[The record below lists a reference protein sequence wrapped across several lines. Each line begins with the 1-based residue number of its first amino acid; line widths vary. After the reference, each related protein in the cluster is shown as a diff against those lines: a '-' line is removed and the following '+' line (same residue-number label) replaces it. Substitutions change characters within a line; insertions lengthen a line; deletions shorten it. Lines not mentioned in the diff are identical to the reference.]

1 MRYPPDHKQQTRQ
14 RILAAAGVVFR
25 RRGYAAAGV
34 DEIMQ
39 EAELTAGGFYA
50 HFRSKDELFAAAFL
64 EQLRQSET
72 LTGGAPPN
80 AAADPSSAAAEP
92 GAAGLD
98 AAGAPDERARRG
110 ERLRVMA
117 RRYLS
122 RAHRCR
128 IEQGCPL
135 PPLVADLPRQSVA
148 MRREF
153 QEFLAGSIRRLAEMP
168 ASPAKLS
175 GDGNAIG
182 KTAEERRAMAALATM
197 VGGVALSRAVAD
209 PALADDL
216 LAACRE
222 WIDATLEN
230 VTFETAPPEPPRGRP
245 TRVSKVSKPTS
256 RKKGKPK
263 P

>member
-1 MRYPPDHKQQTRQ
+1 MRYPPDHKRQTRQ
-14 RILAAAGVVFR
+14 RILVAAGVVFR
-25 RRGYAAAGV
+25 RRGFSAAGV

-50 HFRSKDELFAAAFL
+50 HFRSKEELFAAAFL
-64 EQLRQSET
+64 EQLHQSQT
-72 LTGGAPPN
+72 LSGDA
-80 AAADPSSAAAEP
+80 PSSEAVDIRGAEVGP
-92 GAAGLD
+92 GDVGPSD
-98 AAGAPDERARRG
+98 VGPRRG
-110 ERLRVMA
+110 ERLRGMA

-135 PPLVADLPRQSVA
+135 PPLLADLPRQDVA

-153 QEFLAGSIRRLAEMP
+153 QKFLAGSIRRMAETPESLAGRS
-168 ASPAKLS
+168 AA
-175 GDGNAIG
+175 DGNTIG
-182 KTAEERRAMAALATM
+182 KTAQERRAMAALATM

-222 WIDATLEN
+222 WIDATLE
-230 VTFETAPPEPPRGRP
+230 TAEPVAPEAGRP
-245 TRVSKVSKPTS
+245 NRQATKRKPTT
-256 RKKGKPK
+256 RKKGKPQ